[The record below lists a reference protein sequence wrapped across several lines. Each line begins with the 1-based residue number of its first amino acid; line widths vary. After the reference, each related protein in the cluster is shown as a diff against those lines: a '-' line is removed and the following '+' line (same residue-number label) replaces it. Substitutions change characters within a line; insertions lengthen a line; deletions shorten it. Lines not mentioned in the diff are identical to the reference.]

1 MKKLLPVCRDDSLS
15 SGVITFMPFRTGRPV
30 QARGSFEGA
39 HAVGV
44 EPGPPAVWTVWPG
57 TVLFSGGGRI
67 GGVQEP
73 CPVPV
78 ILW

>member
-1 MKKLLPVCRDDSLS
+1 MTHCLQES
-15 SGVITFMPFRTGRPV
+15 SRSCPLEQEGLCK
-30 QARGSFEGA
+30 QEGSFEDA

-57 TVLFSGGGRI
+57 TVLFSGGGRV

-73 CPVPV
+73 PPVPV
-78 ILW
+78 ILR